1 MDRRSKIIIGIF
13 IGVLLAIIAT
23 EVSRPRPIDWKPSYS
38 ATDKIP
44 FGGYV
49 LFKELPQLF
58 PNESVALV
66 DESIYP
72 ILRKRDISTRSNYI
86 AINDVVVFDKQ
97 EAKQLLQYVHDGND
111 VFIAATS
118 FDSYLSDTLK
128 IKVKTSYSVLED
140 TVILSHTNTA
150 FPTKKHLYS
159 KGLNHTY
166 FTTVDSLKT
175 SILGHIE
182 PMKKPASL
190 LDDVSNGLKTK
201 RPNFIRVQ
209 YGQGYFYLCTTPQAF
224 TNYYMLRGNKDYV
237 SYSLSYL
244 KNNPIYWDNYKKAGR
259 KTIDS
264 PLRFVLSKPELKW
277 GYYTSIMGILLFVLF
292 KAKREQR
299 IIPVIKP
306 LANSSIEFA
315 KTIGSL
321 YFEHKDYSDLIA
333 KKINYFLAYLR
344 THYYIN
350 TDDLSDK
357 TVKELSAKSGISLVE
372 TKEIVEF
379 LRHIKLKTRHSE
391 EDLIAL
397 HKKISTFKK

>member
-1 MDRRSKIIIGIF
+1 MDKRSKIIIGIF
-13 IGVLLAIIAT
+13 FAVLLAIIAI
-23 EVSRPRPIDWKPSYS
+23 EISRPRPIDWKPSYS
-38 ATDKIP
+38 AMDKIP

-49 LFKELPQLF
+49 LFKELSQLF
-58 PNESVALV
+58 PNEAITLV
-66 DESIYP
+66 EESIYP
-72 ILRKRDISTRSNYI
+72 ILRKRDSSTMSNYI
-86 AINDVVVFDKQ
+86 VINDVVVFDKQ
-97 EAKQLLQYVHDGND
+97 EAKQLLHYVHQGND
-111 VFIAATS
+111 AFIAATS

-140 TVILSHTNTA
+140 TVLLSHTNPA

-166 FTTVDSLKT
+166 FTAVDSLKT
-175 SILGHIE
+175 SILGYIE
-182 PMKKPASL
+182 PKKKASSL

-201 RPNFIRVQ
+201 SPNFIRVP
-209 YGQGYFYLCTTPQAF
+209 YGQGNFYLCTAPQAF
-224 TNYYMLRGNKDYV
+224 TNYYMLRGNEDYV
-237 SYSLSYL
+237 SFSLSYL

-259 KTIDS
+259 KIIDS
-264 PLRFVLSKPELKW
+264 PLRFILSQSALKW
-277 GYYTSIMGILLFVLF
+277 GYYTSIIGILLFVIF
-292 KAKREQR
+292 RAKREQR
-299 IIPVIKP
+299 IIPVIEP
-306 LANSSIEFA
+306 LENSSIEFA

-357 TVKELSAKSGISLVE
+357 TAKELSAKSGKPLKE
-372 TKEIVEF
+372 TKEVLEF
-379 LRHIKLKTRHSE
+379 LKQLKLKTKHSE

-397 HKKISTFKK
+397 HKKTSTFKK